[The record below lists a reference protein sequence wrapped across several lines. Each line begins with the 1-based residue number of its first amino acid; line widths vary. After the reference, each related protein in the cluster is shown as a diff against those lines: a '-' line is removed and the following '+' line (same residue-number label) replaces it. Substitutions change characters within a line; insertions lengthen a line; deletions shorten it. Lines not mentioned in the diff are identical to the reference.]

1 MNRAMRT
8 KEEWSHNVGTEAF
21 PVSFLHEYSV
31 GLIWDLLHAN
41 TGPVHLPLLDGSQSD
56 NLMDGVD
63 KVIIPDA
70 LQAIAGY
77 IPDISLLQDSRPIK
91 CIEVVVTN
99 PVTDQ
104 KATAIKNLGVELLQ
118 VPVRS
123 ETELRALFPETP
135 VEKSWW
141 WAKYNS
147 NEEAVRVAQ
156 KNMGVSW
163 RTSRQYR
170 ILEGQKQADRA
181 ITEFW
186 TNLSKCSPEIRR
198 ALVARLLEMDNL
210 ESLYPI
216 RPDNPKYK
224 SLQQGQ

>member
-1 MNRAMRT
+1 MNKAMRT

-99 PVTDQ
+99 PVSDQ
-104 KATAIKNLGVELLQ
+104 KAAAINNLGVELFQ
-118 VPVRS
+118 VPVRNES
-123 ETELRALFPETP
+123 ELRALSHDRVRLSKNKMWWPKHG
-135 VEKSWW
+135 EKERKLVLREQAYSPRNTVL
-141 WAKYNS
+141 KIQ
-147 NEEAVRVAQ
+147 ED
-156 KNMGVSW
+156 
-163 RTSRQYR
+163 
-170 ILEGQKQADRA
+170 ADREMEA
-181 ITEFW
+181 LMR
-186 TNLSKCSPEIRR
+186 NLSRCSPETRR
-198 ALVARLLEMDNL
+198 AFLACLGDIDSL